1 MEDVMQFGLREMIFT
16 SLLLGMVAGTYATIV
31 QPHARARTQRT
42 AEMRG
47 MDTTL
52 SKISGSAGDF
62 DAVARH
68 VDQQRQAATLFDSRL
83 PRACDIQ
90 KSIDEVMQAA
100 AANSLQAG
108 EAQLLQ
114 REDNNGIECQPVK
127 LELTGNFN
135 GFYSF
140 LLQLESMPHASRV
153 AGLALRGGEQHD
165 GQIQADL
172 TVKMYFAPDKSTARA
187 G

>member
-1 MEDVMQFGLREMIFT
+1 MQFGFREMIFT

-31 QPHARARTQRT
+31 QPHAKARSALA

-47 MDTTL
+47 MDATL
-52 SKISGSAGDF
+52 SRIAESSREF
-62 DAVARH
+62 DAIARRI
-68 VDQQRQAATLFDSRL
+68 DQQQQEATLFESRL
-83 PRACDIQ
+83 PRAGETQ
-90 KSIDEVMQAA
+90 KSIDEVLQAA

-108 EAQLLQ
+108 EAHLLP
-114 REDNNGIECQPVK
+114 REYSNGVECQPVK
-127 LELTGNFN
+127 LELAGNFN

-140 LLQLESMPHASRV
+140 LLQLESMPHVNRLS
-153 AGLALRGGEQHD
+153 GLDLRGDDQGD

-172 TVKMYFAPDKSTARA
+172 TVKMYFTGDGSSARA